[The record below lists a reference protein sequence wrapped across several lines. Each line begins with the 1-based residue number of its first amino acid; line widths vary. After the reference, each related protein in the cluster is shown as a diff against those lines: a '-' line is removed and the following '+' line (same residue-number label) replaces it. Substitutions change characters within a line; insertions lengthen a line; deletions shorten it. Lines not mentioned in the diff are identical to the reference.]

1 MDIFWVIEAAGHR
14 WAVRVELV
22 TRQHQALALHT
33 LITITIKQN
42 TWIRDVWVSE
52 HGSSGAPFHLFS
64 SSTDASI
71 QIYELAA
78 NYLPK

>member
-22 TRQHQALALHT
+22 TRHQALALHT

-42 TWIRDVWVSE
+42 TGIRGVWVWVSE
-52 HGSSGAPFHLFS
+52 HVALLSIFFS